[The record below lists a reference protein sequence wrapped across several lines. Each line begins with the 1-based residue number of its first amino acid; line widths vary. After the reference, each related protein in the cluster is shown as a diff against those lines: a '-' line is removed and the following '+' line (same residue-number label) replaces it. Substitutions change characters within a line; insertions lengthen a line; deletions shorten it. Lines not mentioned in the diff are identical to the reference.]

1 MTSLPPEI
9 ERVKD
14 PLIRA
19 GVTNAIERNLL
30 PAAQEKAY
38 PGHFCIVANCTHYG
52 GDSTW
57 PGLDSWEMAGAYL
70 MLGRQRMIR
79 DYFAF
84 VRASQRPDGNV
95 PIAISPADTP
105 PPGLND
111 YGRGVR
117 YPQDVYEYAPFG
129 QKPRKWIGLFHHW
142 QMEVNPLSVLGS
154 ISYIL
159 TAAEIW
165 RDGKSAQW
173 LKEYQPSIEL
183 AGKYVLS
190 RKAENG
196 LISGAGF
203 YMESPPRNQWDG
215 VTQCYAVH
223 AFQLVAE
230 LSGDEK
236 WTKHADELAAK
247 FQEIYWRDDHFAE
260 YIHPKHGVVDSHG
273 LSDVN
278 WAAVA
283 WEVATDEQTKK
294 LWPRMMAEKSL
305 WAGGMPTQLVSKPAA
320 TYEKWE
326 YTEPLPFKPAN
337 GPTYDVSAMGRVW
350 FLEAR
355 ACARMKEW
363 ERLRES
369 TRLVCRMGEKHEWMW
384 FERYHAQ
391 PDGTVKPAGP
401 KGYCE
406 YAAILV
412 RVVLGNV
419 EAFAA
424 HP

>member
-105 PPGLND
+105 PPGLDD

-173 LKEYQPSIEL
+173 LKEY
-183 AGKYVLS
+183 
-190 RKAENG
+190 
-196 LISGAGF
+196 
-203 YMESPPRNQWDG
+203 
-215 VTQCYAVH
+215 
-223 AFQLVAE
+223 
-230 LSGDEK
+230 
-236 WTKHADELAAK
+236 
-247 FQEIYWRDDHFAE
+247 
-260 YIHPKHGVVDSHG
+260 
-273 LSDVN
+273 
-278 WAAVA
+278 
-283 WEVATDEQTKK
+283 
-294 LWPRMMAEKSL
+294 
-305 WAGGMPTQLVSKPAA
+305 
-320 TYEKWE
+320 
-326 YTEPLPFKPAN
+326 
-337 GPTYDVSAMGRVW
+337 
-350 FLEAR
+350 
-355 ACARMKEW
+355 
-363 ERLRES
+363 
-369 TRLVCRMGEKHEWMW
+369 
-384 FERYHAQ
+384 
-391 PDGTVKPAGP
+391 
-401 KGYCE
+401 
-406 YAAILV
+406 
-412 RVVLGNV
+412 
-419 EAFAA
+419 
-424 HP
+424 